1 MKGDISMVRA
11 FTTLLLFQL
20 AGEILVRIL
29 GVPLP
34 GPVVGMLLLLALLL
48 ARGNVDPA
56 LGNTARTILAHL
68 AMLFVPAGVGVMVH
82 IALIRS
88 EWLPIL
94 ITLVVST
101 YLTMLV
107 TALTMQALRR
117 LVRS

>member
-1 MKGDISMVRA
+1 MVRA

-48 ARGNVDPA
+48 VRGNVDPA
-56 LGNTARTILAHL
+56 LGSTARTILAHL

-82 IALIRS
+82 VALIRS

-117 LVRS
+117 LARS

>member
-48 ARGNVDPA
+48 VRGNVDPA
-56 LGNTARTILAHL
+56 LGSTARTILAHL

-82 IALIRS
+82 VALIRS

-117 LVRS
+117 LARS